1 MAFWLAAIAA
11 ARRAASHCA
20 RLIGA
25 YNYQI
30 VILVGINII
39 LAVSLNLIN
48 GVTGQFS
55 IGHAGFYAVGG
66 YTSAALVVYGRP
78 CDPRRASISCLRW
91 RKTPSCLFVGM
102 LLRRWQRDWQALPSE
117 FRRCACA
124 ATTSRS

>member
-1 MAFWLAAIAA
+1 MKKWIFWLAALILLAA
-11 ARRAASHCA
+11 LQASL
-20 RLIGA
+20 RGLIGA

-66 YTSAALVVYGRP
+66 YTSAFLSAFAIEEMLAM
-78 CDPRRASISCLRW
+78 RAFPGTWWI
-91 RKTPSCLFVGM
+91 PSKVFL
-102 LLRRWQRDWQALPSE
+102 SE
-117 FRRCACA
+117 
-124 ATTSRS
+124 

>member
-1 MAFWLAAIAA
+1 MKQWLFWLAAIVLLAVLQ
-11 ARRAASHCA
+11 ASL
-20 RLIGA
+20 RGLIGA

-66 YTSAALVVYGRP
+66 YTSAFVVFYGGP
-78 CDPRRASISCLRW
+78 SIRSVM
-91 RKTPSCLFVGM
+91 PF
-102 LLRRWQRDWQALPSE
+102 LPSV
-117 FRRCACA
+117 AQDA
-124 ATTSRS
+124 VLLL

>member
-1 MAFWLAAIAA
+1 MKKWAFLFAALVVLALLQTSL
-11 ARRAASHCA
+11 RG
-20 RLIGA
+20 LIGA

-55 IGHAGFYAVGG
+55 IGHAGFYAIGG

-78 CDPRRASISCLRW
+78 AI
-91 RKTPSCLFVGM
+91 RKAIAF
-102 LLRRWQRDWQALPSE
+102 LP
-117 FRRCACA
+117 AIA
-124 ATTSRS
+124 QDTVL